1 MDRNVRAGSTPASG
15 TKNIFMERLF
25 SPVSLI
31 SITDDLKER
40 ALDIKYIGD
49 ISDLGNE
56 VGQSVGEFYKNMNKE
71 EIELFIQ
78 GFRHGVSLT
87 NGTH

>member
-1 MDRNVRAGSTPASG
+1 
-15 TKNIFMERLF
+15 MERLF

-31 SITDDLKER
+31 SITDALKEK
-40 ALDIKYIGD
+40 ALEIKYIGD

-56 VGQSVGEFYKNMNKE
+56 VGVTVGEFYQNMNEE

-78 GFRHGVSLT
+78 GTFMKKNIFILV
-87 NGTH
+87 

>member
-1 MDRNVRAGSTPASG
+1 
-15 TKNIFMERLF
+15 MERLF

-31 SITDDLKER
+31 SITDKLKDK
-40 ALDIKYIGD
+40 ALEIKYIGD

-56 VGQSVGEFYKNMNKE
+56 VGQTVGEFYKNMNE
-71 EIELFIQ
+71 NEIELFIQ

-87 NGTH
+87 NGNH